1 MDEALRQ
8 WTRAKTAA
16 MGWTDTLTWDPLPV
30 EASHRMFYRVAPG
43 ISKKGSDNTSLVVM
57 LSPPDLENN
66 DQFVILARVFAAGG
80 VGVPRLFAQ
89 EPDAGWFLM
98 SDLGS
103 THLADV
109 YETHAQDRVLPSV
122 IETLT
127 RIQQITDP
135 AIPAYT
141 PQRFRDELE
150 IFSRWFV
157 ENLLD
162 RTFPQTRLEECF
174 ENLVA
179 NTQSQPQCCV
189 HRDFHCRNLML
200 AANGDIGVVDFQ
212 DALMGPAAYDLASLL
227 RDCYYRFAEADV
239 ARWRDAYLSRT
250 TLPVDRG
257 RFPEQL
263 DLTAIQRQLK
273 AVGIFARLHIRDH
286 KSSHLVHIV
295 PVLDQLQDLCRAYP
309 HMHELAVFL
318 GDIRS
323 DTGRRLGELICAP

>member
-8 WTRAKTAA
+8 WTREKTAA
-16 MGWTDTLTWDPLPV
+16 MGWTDPLRWEPLPV
-30 EASHRMFYRVAPG
+30 EASHRLFYRVAPG
-43 ISKKGSDNTSLVVM
+43 TSRKESGNTSLVVM

-66 DQFVILARVFAAGG
+66 DQFALLARIFAAGG
-80 VGVPRLFAQ
+80 VGVPELIAQ

-109 YETHAQDRVLPSV
+109 YEAQSQDMVLPRV

-150 IFSRWFV
+150 IFSQWFV

-162 RTFPQTRLEECF
+162 RPFPRTLVEECF
-174 ENLVA
+174 EHLVA

-200 AANGDIGVVDFQ
+200 TADGDVGVVDFQ

-227 RDCYYRFAEADV
+227 RDCYYRFTEADV
-239 ARWRDAYLSRT
+239 ARWREVYLSMT
-250 TLPVDRG
+250 TLPVDRS

-273 AVGIFARLHIRDH
+273 AVGIFARLHLRDH

-295 PVLDQLQDLCRAYP
+295 PVLDQLGELCPTYP
-309 HMHELAVFL
+309 HMRELAAL
-318 GDIRS
+318 LSEIRP
-323 DTGRRLGELICAP
+323 DAARRLDDLICAP

>member
-16 MGWTDTLTWDPLPV
+16 MGWTDPLTWDPLPV
-30 EASHRMFYRVAPG
+30 EASHRLFYRVAPG
-43 ISKKGSDNTSLVVM
+43 VPRQGSDNTSLVVM

-66 DQFVILARVFAAGG
+66 DQFALLARVFTAGG
-80 VGVPRLFAQ
+80 VGVPRLIAQ

-103 THLADV
+103 NHLADV
-109 YETHAQDRVLPSV
+109 YETHSQDSVLPKV

-127 RIQQITDP
+127 CIQQITNP

-150 IFSRWFV
+150 IYSRWFV

-174 ENLVA
+174 EHLVA

-200 AANGDIGVVDFQ
+200 TANGDIGVVDFQ

-227 RDCYYRFAEADV
+227 RDCYYRFTEADV
-239 ARWRDAYLSRT
+239 TRWREFYLSRT
-250 TLPVDRG
+250 TLAVDRG

-295 PVLDQLQDLCRAYP
+295 PVLDQLRDLCRTYP
-309 HMHELAVFL
+309 PMRELTVFL
-318 GDIRS
+318 GEIRS
-323 DTGRRLGELICAP
+323 DAASRLEELLCAP